1 MTSHSGMPDE
11 AGQDAGTT
19 TPRVDMETEFDLSP
33 IQADTSGV
41 VPVVGNGHD
50 AGAPSPPAP
59 LPRRGEGRNAGNG
72 EGGPAAHGVASAK
85 AVVTVAVVDEAMHSS
100 STAAEKHDAP
110 VAAKPKAS
118 RRKTILLGVGIAV
131 LAAAVYFAVPV
142 VYRFFRYESTDDA
155 YINGHV
161 TYISARIAGR
171 VTDVLVDNN
180 RYVTAG
186 EPLVRLD
193 AQPFQL
199 AVEQKQAALAQARQM
214 VDQQI
219 AALDV
224 ATAQVEQARDQ
235 AKGQL
240 AAIYADW
247 YLLQTVQTFIGYEVA
262 ALKSSAAN
270 WKMQQANLVLAQA
283 NLKRGQ
289 ELVPQLAM
297 SHEEFDARDAAAKMA
312 KQQVDSAL
320 QGVQQARALLDLPN
334 STGPNG
340 TPDMSVPSDIAES
353 FPGVKYVVASAQQ
366 SLAQLGLPIDPREA
380 RAGKIVDKVST
391 LVASS
396 FIDHVPAVEVA
407 EAQLRQAQAAIGGP
421 AFDRAH
427 PYNQPNVV
435 QAQKDLDQAELNLGY
450 TELKAPISGYVN
462 GRSVNPG
469 DQVQV
474 AQALMSVFPL
484 NDVWIDANFKEG
496 QLGRLRIGQSVDLF
510 VDAYP
515 GRVFPGRVAGF
526 SAGTGAALSL
536 LPPENATGNFVK
548 VVQRLPVRIELTGPA
563 PQDTPLF
570 VGLSVEPEVDLYTD
584 PRGPDAGSRLRGP
597 LAAVNP
603 SPQR

>member
-1 MTSHSGMPDE
+1 MHS
-11 AGQDAGTT
+11 
-19 TPRVDMETEFDLSP
+19 
-33 IQADTSGV
+33 
-41 VPVVGNGHD
+41 
-50 AGAPSPPAP
+50 
-59 LPRRGEGRNAGNG
+59 
-72 EGGPAAHGVASAK
+72 ASA
-85 AVVTVAVVDEAMHSS
+85 
-100 STAAEKHDAP
+100 AAEHVAP
-110 VAAKPKAS
+110 IAAKPKVS
-118 RRKTILLGVGIAV
+118 RRRKILLGVGIAV
-131 LAAAVYFAVPV
+131 LAAAVYFGVPV

-155 YINGHV
+155 FINGHV
-161 TYISARIAGR
+161 TYISPRVAGR
-171 VTDVLVDNN
+171 VTEVLVDNN

-193 AQPFQL
+193 SEPFRL
-199 AVEQKQAALAQARQM
+199 VVEQKQAAISQAKQT
-214 VDQQI
+214 VDQEI

-224 ATAQVEQARDQ
+224 ATVQVEQARDQ

-240 AAIYADW
+240 ASIYADW

-270 WKMQQANLVLAQA
+270 WKLQQANYALTQA

-289 ELVPQLAM
+289 ELVPQGAM
-297 SHEEFDARDAAAKMA
+297 SREEFDAREAAEKVA

-320 QGVQQARALLDLPN
+320 QGVQQARALLGLPN
-334 STGPNG
+334 SVGPNG
-340 TPDMSVPSDIAES
+340 TPDMTVPVDIEES

-366 SLAQLGLPIDPREA
+366 SLAQLGLPIDPSEA
-380 RAGKIVDKVST
+380 RAGKIVDKIGG
-391 LVASS
+391 LVESS
-396 FIDHVPAVEVA
+396 FIDSVPAVQVA
-407 EAQLRQAQAAIGGP
+407 KAQLRQAQAALGGP

-427 PYNQPNVV
+427 PYNQPSVV
-435 QAQKDLDQAELNLGY
+435 QAEKNLAQAELNLSY
-450 TELKAPISGYVN
+450 TEIKAPITGFVN

-474 AQALMSVFPL
+474 AQAVMSVFPL
-484 NDVWIDANFKEG
+484 SDVWVDANFKEG
-496 QLGRLRIGQSVDLF
+496 QLDRLRIGQSVDIY

-548 VVQRLPVRIELTGPA
+548 VVQRLPVRIELTASA

-584 PRGPDAGSRLRGP
+584 PRGPNAGSRLRGP
-597 LAAVNP
+597 LAVATT